1 MTDGVQ
7 TGNWQ
12 KVALLYDTKEVE
24 KEVFR
29 LWIDHGNAVKD
40 GSYYYEIIP
49 GVTEKDWQKAVKR
62 AEVKVLSRSGDVHAV
77 SDGNHLKA
85 VFFSP
90 GQVDL
95 DKKVKLS
102 ADQGCLVMAEAGKKS
117 YKFRVSAPDWKQ
129 ETVELRLTGEWKG
142 EGCRYDAAAG
152 ETEVTVPVAGKRGN
166 AVEFEVKV
174 E

>member
-1 MTDGVQ
+1 M
-7 TGNWQ
+7 
-12 KVALLYDTKEVE
+12 EE
-24 KEVFR
+24 
-29 LWIDHGNAVKD
+29 
-40 GSYYYEIIP
+40 
-49 GVTEKDWQKAVKR
+49 
-62 AEVKVLSRSGDVHAV
+62 KVLSRSGDVHAV
-77 SDGNHLKA
+77 ADGNRLNA

-102 ADQGCLVMAEAGKKS
+102 VNQGCLVMAEAGKKS

-129 ETVELRLTGEWKG
+129 ETVVLRLTGEWKG

-152 ETEVTVPVAGKRGN
+152 ETEVTVPVTGKRGN
-166 AVEFEVKV
+166 AVDFEVKA